1 MGSRKALAV
10 ILCASMSSQVA
21 AYEIHDPVER
31 TLVITTLAPSFL
43 VVATTGGTTMAMN
56 SLSQSAKTDALAF
69 IGSDGEIRGPQF
81 EQAVRYYHAAYDPPY
96 MSDEQFALAIAAS
109 S

>member
-1 MGSRKALAV
+1 
-10 ILCASMSSQVA
+10 
-21 AYEIHDPVER
+21 
-31 TLVITTLAPSFL
+31 
-43 VVATTGGTTMAMN
+43 MN

-81 EQAVRYYHAAYDPPY
+81 EQAVRYYHAAYAPPY